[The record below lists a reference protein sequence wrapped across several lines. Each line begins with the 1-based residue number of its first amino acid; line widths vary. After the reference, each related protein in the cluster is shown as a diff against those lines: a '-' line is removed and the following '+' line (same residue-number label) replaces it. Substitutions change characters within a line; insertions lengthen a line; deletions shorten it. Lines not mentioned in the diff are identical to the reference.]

1 MITANEILKIM
12 EENEIDIDIDKLDY
26 DVALNDQGVDSLDIT
41 SILFAVE
48 EKYQI
53 RIPDEDIENE
63 KLSSIN
69 AIVEYVNNLEELK
82 TSREA

>member
-1 MITANEILKIM
+1 MITANEIFKIM